1 MNKIFK
7 SKTRGDYLGS
17 VRFLSKK
24 YNQTGKKRPETEP
37 KPAGFDLVFYPKNRK
52 NLYAF
57 FWTFLALLAQCHHE
71 KTEASPF

>member
-17 VRFLSKK
+17 FRFLSKK

-37 KPAGFDLVFYPKNRK
+37 KPAGFGLVFYPKNRK

-57 FWTFLALLAQCHHE
+57 FLDFFGFISTV
-71 KTEASPF
+71 SPRKN